1 MPTVLIRNAVATK
14 VVAFQRVPSV
24 RPSGLIRKKPVVNP
38 CRCLFG
44 TPDHQEAI
52 RIARDEIKEEQKRL
66 ASKYNFDFESCAP
79 LPGKYLYEKVDQ
91 SDDESAARLMSD
103 DKKTAGNT
111 QRKLTGMY

>member
-1 MPTVLIRNAVATK
+1 M
-14 VVAFQRVPSV
+14 
-24 RPSGLIRKKPVVNP
+24 VNP

-79 LPGKYLYEKVDQ
+79 LPGKYLYEKIDRSVD
-91 SDDESAARLMSD
+91 EIAARLIKDDSD
-103 DKKTAGNT
+103 KDQENTINT
-111 QRKLTGMY
+111 QQKNLTGMY